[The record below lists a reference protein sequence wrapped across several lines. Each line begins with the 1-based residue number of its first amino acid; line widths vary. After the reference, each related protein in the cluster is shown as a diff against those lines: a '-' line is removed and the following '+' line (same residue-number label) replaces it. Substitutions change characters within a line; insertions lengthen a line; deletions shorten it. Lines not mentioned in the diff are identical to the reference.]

1 MKLLSTLRYTSAAGT
16 LAGTGNHGGE
26 LRLFFTKLNPEDWK
40 PVSGPV
46 PISWQGA
53 KNGAMDTYNLPSGD
67 VLALNLN
74 IVSDIPGR
82 LYIFG
87 TIQITTATG
96 TVTRQPSQ
104 PIGQASSTLFAPG
117 QPAVAILE
125 GRSQGQAGVVQYDV
139 GFELA
144 VPWDG
149 IMADCHGTWWAV
161 WH

>member
-1 MKLLSTLRYTSAAGT
+1 MKLFSTLRYSSAAGT

-26 LRLFFTKLNPEDWK
+26 LRLFFTKLNTKDWQPE
-40 PVSGPV
+40 PGPV
-46 PISWQGA
+46 PILWLGA
-53 KNGAMDTYNLPSGD
+53 GNGANDTYNLPSGD
-67 VLALNLN
+67 VLALNLD
-74 IVSDIPGR
+74 IVSGLPGE

-96 TVTRQPSQ
+96 TVNSQ
-104 PIGQASSTLFAPG
+104 PLGQASPTLFAPG
-117 QPAVAILE
+117 QPSVAILK
-125 GRSQGQAGVVQYDV
+125 GRSQGQAGVVHFDV